1 MRKPR
6 MTRSEKAFVA
16 WANAILFA
24 TPEIRDGQKWLD
36 RKAWAT
42 LSADNQKRYV
52 DLVIGKTRQRVR
64 PYC

>member
-6 MTRSEKAFVA
+6 MTRSEKAFMA

-24 TPEIRDGQKWLD
+24 TPEIRNGEKYLD

-42 LSADNQKRYV
+42 LSKENQTRYLHLAI
-52 DLVIGKTRQRVR
+52 DKTR
-64 PYC
+64 

>member
-6 MTRSEKAFVA
+6 MTRSEKAFMA

-24 TPEIRDGQKWLD
+24 TPEIRNGVRYLD

-42 LSADNQKRYV
+42 LSADNQKRYLHLAI
-52 DLVIGKTRQRVR
+52 DKTR
-64 PYC
+64 

>member
-6 MTRSEKAFVA
+6 MTRSEKAFMA

-24 TPEIRDGQKWLD
+24 TPEIRNGVSYLD

-42 LSADNQKRYV
+42 LSADNQKRYLHLAI
-52 DLVIGKTRQRVR
+52 DKTR
-64 PYC
+64 